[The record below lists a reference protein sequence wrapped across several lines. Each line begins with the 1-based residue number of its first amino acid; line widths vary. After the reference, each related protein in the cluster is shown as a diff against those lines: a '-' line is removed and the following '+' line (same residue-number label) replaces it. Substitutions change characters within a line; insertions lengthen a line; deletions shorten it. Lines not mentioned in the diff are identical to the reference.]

1 MASSAHQVGG
11 KLRHDFVTNSAT
23 AVPVVIPD
31 SARPAAAEIP
41 R

>member
-1 MASSAHQVGG
+1 MGDQ
-11 KLRHDFVTNSAT
+11 LRHDFVTNSAT

-31 SARPAAAEIP
+31 SARLAAAEIP